1 MVSKRLIKQEIRASF
16 EKYFFSKQRRM
27 KNIARKPCKLMVPI
41 EGKPLIQPVVWDKNP
56 ERPRKLRKVRIHL
69 PRLVKLIYPLTS
81 FERCE
86 LDDFFAETGW
96 IDGQWFRKH
105 CSLVIQTR
113 YDLGVRLDEFQNRS
127 VDPIR
132 LLRGVA
138 FSANSSILFN
148 CRPPEVPIKIRERA
162 RRRLSKMMNVG
173 QGPVLPQQ
181 HFQAYRRR
189 RRFWVRLAGSN
200 KRSKKYARGLRLNP
214 TLYGLL

>member
-1 MVSKRLIKQEIRASF
+1 MKQEIRAWV
-16 EKYFFSKQRRM
+16 EQKFFSTQRRM
-27 KNIARKPCKLMVPI
+27 KNIARKPCKLTVPT
-41 EGKPLIQPVVWDKNP
+41 EGKPLTQSAVVG
-56 ERPRKLRKVRIHL
+56 RPRKLRKARIHIA
-69 PRLVKLIYPLTS
+69 RLWKGEYPLTS
-81 FERCE
+81 FERTE

-96 IDGQWFRKH
+96 INGQWFRKH
-105 CSLVIQTR
+105 CSLIIQTR

-132 LLRGVA
+132 SLRGVA

-189 RRFWVRLAGSN
+189 RRFWVRLAGSE